1 MLFTSE
7 LMDLELIVLP
17 SVEDVLILGTSFL
30 TIIQRGGV
38 DYLSSPF
45 IKSNQEILLDL
56 VDFAL
61 QKQSED
67 NLMVAISWA
76 WV

>member
-1 MLFTSE
+1 
-7 LMDLELIVLP
+7 MDLELIGLH
-17 SVEDVLILGTSFL
+17 SVENVLILGTSFL
-30 TIIQRGGV
+30 TIIQRGCV
-38 DYLSSPF
+38 DYLPFPF
-45 IKSNQEILLDL
+45 IKSYQEIVQDL
-56 VDFAL
+56 VDFAS